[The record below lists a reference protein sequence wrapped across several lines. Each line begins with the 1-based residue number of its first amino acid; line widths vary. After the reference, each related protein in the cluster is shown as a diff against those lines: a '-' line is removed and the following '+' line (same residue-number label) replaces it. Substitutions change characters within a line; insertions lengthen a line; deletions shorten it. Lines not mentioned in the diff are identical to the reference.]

1 LLDLNDQVTSV
12 LTKADRVAQ
21 NEKRQV
27 TNRNYSQKGRG
38 GSGGGGAIMSPASSS
53 NQRTPYSQSVPDA
66 SPSALQNIVN
76 IVYSLRRITDRE
88 ETLIAV
94 ENLISLCELEGEIR
108 LSAIKQMMTAG
119 ALQVLLTVLQRS
131 SEWPEVEMQISK
143 LISVLVTYE
152 DDYILLQRSSLM
164 ILTSLYTL
172 QAKTQSRVRSRSR
185 SGVGIA
191 LSRNLSE
198 TGYNENIPGMI
209 TASSSA
215 AALIPSNQ
223 GLSFMSLSDSASLS
237 QRSQSERLSI
247 LTGDNNNN
255 SNINHPLSITMGM
268 QQDFIDPIEQ
278 QNQDIRA
285 LVAAAVA
292 KLSLVLSNEWSKQES
307 PFGEFP
313 IPAGGNVSGLS
324 GMSVSNGFQHGVDRV
339 EKMRSLITRHSKSI
353 VTGRPSSINDNSSSS
368 MNMDA
373 NRVLQVLLNLITT
386 ISEPLLEHYELESA
400 KMTPAKPSSSSL
412 LIPSFSNSLTLSNS
426 ISSFQQQENNPLS
439 YSTTNNDFTE
449 SRIDQFLHTTFG
461 ISLTILLSGSL
472 HHELYSIK
480 PKLVDNSAVFCSTA
494 LVNIAEIPHCR
505 PGLVANGALRII
517 KSWLEISC
525 NILKVM
531 QIILKDYSS
540 QIAINGNLLNFQELF
555 FHLLSPVYELLNNAT
570 ASLMFLAGGSADNK
584 INAAYFSPSNPLQS
598 GGGRDYIIGWI
609 DAQILA
615 EGLPE
620 VLVNLVSVSHYSF
633 LQSYSFPFLPISVET
648 QTPSPLATTA
658 VSSNSPLSPS
668 HTPTLAGQSY
678 SPASSTMERTIPLS
692 PCSLPAS
699 ISKNIARFLFQI
711 CSRPQNRQ
719 RLQGSLIPFTLCTIF
734 ERSVIVMKY
743 IIEQTTLLGENQLNE
758 GGTIDT
764 ESHGHSLKGG
774 NNNNSMI
781 NQFNEFYRKVF
792 EYGTLDNIRSPL
804 SKDRRTASNSN
815 QHQQSH
821 QSTVHND
828 QNHHQHHHDH
838 HNEQQQRDQLH
849 SAKKPADLVHQISSS
864 ARFFGSFMGGNS
876 NSKKEPISSLHAG
889 LADHSKQQIHQF
901 KVSIELMDLLSLVTA
916 ACLDTIGNYFNDEI
930 ARAPFTQASAKI
942 AAIDSSLPTGK
953 LSSSS
958 NIPLISLMSNPK
970 IMAAILMVTST
981 LSKGVGRLGAI
992 RIISSLT
999 EWPDSLIALYEG
1011 SVMDALLLICS
1022 ETEEYNNPQQSSA
1035 TANRISETKITP
1047 VASNHPA
1054 HPANVGSSYDMKT
1067 VSTTRSAGGPPP
1079 DIILPSKLGSVE
1091 RTTSGNSS
1099 VSGLSSC
1106 NSVSKRSHSF
1116 HRISS
1121 MFGGRNESGNGG
1133 GTTPITSLSHLED
1146 YMDDEELLHADMAL
1160 EETLYVCYSL
1170 ANLCLANPVYAYR
1183 MFTSGLLMI
1192 MSRLVRSTHLEI
1204 SHQALRCMNAMISVV
1219 AAKQNEDYPIDSLVT
1234 SDKTGG
1240 KTPTLT
1246 PKQSSVNNRFIL
1258 RDILDVLTDAMRS
1271 HSPLVQKEAILSI
1284 SQLCLC
1290 GEEFRDRIMNGC
1302 MRSITSI
1309 SVNPNFPRDL
1319 RSAAEEVIRNCG
1331 FLSGLKDFEICGFDY
1346 EILKEWYFL
1355 KRSLKAQEQARKLL
1369 NSWVERL
1376 FSDVEP
1382 LYGRQ
1387 SLMFIGRGGTGN
1399 DDSIGTIGAG
1409 GSTYE
1414 SEIYQFALAGEIAD
1428 LLKVT
1433 QFTTAKHGDT
1443 GGNSSSLSHQTFGN
1457 LPNLHRQ
1464 FTDSLLKLLPICFPK
1479 FTGNS
1484 SSSSHQ
1490 NHHDNT
1496 SSHHSSH
1503 HHSSHHGNNGGNV
1516 SDDFLDS
1523 SGYYRGSSM
1532 SSNSRDSHGG
1542 AGGPVSSSLTS
1553 TGSFLMNRGPNYSP
1567 ATGMGGASSNH
1578 HHPSSNHPFDNY
1590 FWIDRPPLIVTNMY
1604 DLFYSSRIHQL
1615 LVMDLTSIG
1624 VCIPVSIPSSA
1635 FSNGLADSGGNDG
1648 EQMFSAEVVR
1658 PNSQNFEI
1666 HPGEGDGLD
1675 DIEEELAFLIP
1686 HPHPIY
1692 AILLPSRTY
1701 QTFSRFGR
1709 VLQRMFEHTSDPS
1722 QLWALSFRDCEYHG
1736 DFHTSLLATL
1746 QRCPQICSLSFSSTH
1761 SVEDDALL
1769 GHLVGQIPSTVR
1781 FISFRSTLSHESIQ
1795 ALCILLRTHNAAFL
1809 NLGDSYDDSFFP
1821 SSSSSSSFKGNN
1833 GSNIMKTFGSP
1844 TVAGDSSSTK
1854 SPSITDSKGTTANP
1868 PPSSSSDTYSQSTNK
1883 GLLGLALTHLTL
1895 DGPEIQHIVEL
1906 LQPRIHSTSSMATKT
1921 PRSKMNNSNT
1931 PNSSLPSMLPLKRN
1945 ESVNSSNASSTPKSN
1960 VNTKL
1965 FLPTTPGSVSNKMGD
1980 PHSRMNLK
1988 GLKYLDLGYNNLNDQ
2003 DCAII
2008 FKASINGP
2016 LEGLELGG
2024 NNIHKANKFIDI
2036 LTMISSSKQIALN
2049 PNRLR
2054 YLGLSNNNLSN
2065 KAFTGILYK
2074 LVENTSLTSLD
2085 LSNNNIDSSATNNES
2100 LRSFIKKNH
2109 SLRLFDLSHNRLT
2122 SESYRLMHLGLLENP
2137 ILLMLPL
2144 NGNPQVESSP
2154 TIELIQVRLRENRL
2168 LYKAQSKDFSYGF
2181 TKTADNDLYYPTEDI
2196 MSRISFNATYN
2207 EEGGNDTLML
2217 NPNGTISEGITATN
2231 AMMIVEGD
2239 NEEGSSVGGSRVGT
2253 VGGGLDDS
2261 FEESS
2266 KGEIPMAMVEMTTMN
2281 DGIAAVPPHINH
2293 PIHSRS
2299 GDSKKLSIL
2308 SPYDMKDD
2316 VSSLSVTSGSKDNII
2331 TPSVAVAFPIPS
2343 PRNPLHPPSI
2353 PSTPK
2358 RFSGKGLQP
2367 IDPANFSSHSAS
2379 ATSSMTAS
2387 SYPSSAVLSEISSSS
2402 SIAASL
2408 EVGKSGESK
2417 FFSDESSISSHL
2429 KTPPSFTNTL
2439 NVLFSAPLAGFDRS
2453 GKAHPLEVLDYTSER
2468 DALIQVFKE
2477 VHRDISLHFDFA
2489 TTDTLRTIL
2498 SFGCKALHF
2507 SGHGVPKG
2515 LCFED
2520 GKSGLQVLREQQL
2533 KDLLSAGGLALE
2545 FVFVSACYSKEIGE
2559 AFVKA
2564 GVSHVVCVKVDSKV
2578 CLLLFPRSS
2587 FTFVISFAYLD
2598 SRCSSNGIYESIL
2611 CCIFIRKNS
2620 KSII

>member
-1 LLDLNDQVTSV
+1 LNDQVASV

-21 NEKRQV
+21 NEKRLV
-27 TNRNYSQKGRG
+27 VSRNYSQKG
-38 GSGGGGAIMSPASSS
+38 GSGGIMSPASSS
-53 NQRTPYSQSVPDA
+53 NQRTPHSQSLPDA

-119 ALQVLLTVLQRS
+119 ALQVLLSVLQRS
-131 SEWPEVEMQISK
+131 QEWPEVEMQISK

-152 DDYILLQRSSLM
+152 DDYLFLQRSSLM

-198 TGYNENIPGMI
+198 TGYNNDNNVIG
-209 TASSSA
+209 SSSA
-215 AALIPSNQ
+215 AAAMTSNQ
-223 GLSFMSLSDSASLS
+223 GLSFLSLSDSSSLS
-237 QRSQSERLSI
+237 LRSQSERLSI
-247 LTGDNNNN
+247 ITDVNNNTN
-255 SNINHPLSITMGM
+255 MNHPLSITVGM
-268 QQDFIDPIEQ
+268 QQDLIDPIEQ

-313 IPAGGNVSGLS
+313 IPAGGNASGLS

-353 VTGRPSSINDNSSSS
+353 ITGRPSINDNSSS
-368 MNMDA
+368 MLDA

-386 ISEPLLEHYELESA
+386 ISEPLLENYELESA
-400 KMTPAKPSSSSL
+400 KITPAKPSTSSL
-412 LIPSFSNSLTLSNS
+412 INPAFSNSLTISNS
-426 ISSFQQQENNPLS
+426 ISSFQQQQQQQQQDNSLLS
-439 YSTTNNDFTE
+439 TMINEFTE
-449 SRIDQFLHTTFG
+449 ARIDQFLHTTFG
-461 ISLTILLSGSL
+461 ISLNILLSGSF

-517 KSWLEISC
+517 KSWLEIGC

-531 QIILKDYSS
+531 QIILKEYSS
-540 QIAINGNLLNFQELF
+540 QIATNGNLASFQELF

-584 INAAYFSPSNPLQS
+584 LSNAAYFSPSNPLQS

-633 LQSYSFPFLPISVET
+633 LQPYSFPFPVSSDA
-648 QTPSPLATTA
+648 QSPSPLHTA
-658 VSSNSPLSPS
+658 SAPSSNSPLSPS

-678 SPASSTMERTIPLS
+678 SPASSTMERTTPLS
-692 PCSLPAS
+692 PCSLPAC

-711 CSRPQNRQ
+711 CSRSQNRQ

-764 ESHGHSLKGG
+764 ESHGLSFKG
-774 NNNNSMI
+774 NNTII
-781 NQFNEFYRKVF
+781 NQFNEFYRKIF
-792 EYGTLDNIRSPL
+792 EYGSVDSAPSPL

-815 QHQQSH
+815 QHPSHH
-821 QSTVHND
+821 QSSQHNEP
-828 QNHHQHHHDH
+828 NHQHHHNDH
-838 HNEQQQRDQLH
+838 HEQQLH

-864 ARFFGSFMGGNS
+864 ARFFGSFMGGS
-876 NSKKEPISSLHAG
+876 GSKKEQQSTSHAG
-889 LADHSKQQIHQF
+889 VVDPAKQQIQQF
-901 KVSIELMDLLSLVTA
+901 KVSVELMDLLSLVTA

-942 AAIDSSLPTGK
+942 AAIDSSLSTGK

-999 EWPDSLIALYEG
+999 EWPDSLVALYEG

-1035 TANRISETKITP
+1035 TANRISETKVTP
-1047 VASNHPA
+1047 VAPNHPV

-1067 VSTTRSAGGPPP
+1067 VSTTRTATGPPP
-1079 DIILPSKLGSVE
+1079 DIILPSKLGPPE

-1106 NSVSKRSHSF
+1106 NSASKRSHSF
-1116 HRISS
+1116 HRIST
-1121 MFGGRNESGNGG
+1121 MFGGRNESRNGD

-1192 MSRLVRSTHLEI
+1192 MSRLVRSNHLEI
-1204 SHQALRCMNAMISVV
+1204 SHQALRCMNSMISVV
-1219 AAKQNEDYPIDSLVT
+1219 AIKQNEDYPIDSFVT
-1234 SDKTGG
+1234 SDKFGG

-1284 SQLCLC
+1284 SQVCLC

-1309 SVNPNFPRDL
+1309 SVNPNYPRDL

-1387 SLMFIGRGGTGN
+1387 SLLFIGRGGVGN
-1399 DDSIGTIGAG
+1399 DDSNSMIGGAG
-1409 GSTYE
+1409 SGSTYE
-1414 SEIYQFALAGEIAD
+1414 SEVYQFALAGEIAD

-1433 QFTTAKHGDT
+1433 QFSTAKHGDT
-1443 GGNSSSLSHQTFGN
+1443 GGTSSLSHQTFGS

-1484 SSSSHQ
+1484 GSSSHQ
-1490 NHHDNT
+1490 NHHDNM

-1503 HHSSHHGNNGGNV
+1503 HHSSHHGNNTGNV
-1516 SDDFLDS
+1516 SDDFVDS

-1542 AGGPVSSSLTS
+1542 AGPVSSSLTS
-1553 TGSFLMNRGPNYSP
+1553 TGSFLMNRGPSYSP

-1590 FWIDRPPLIVTNMY
+1590 FWIDRPPLIVTNIY
-1604 DLFYSSRIHQL
+1604 DLFYSSRMHQL

-1635 FSNGLADSGGNDG
+1635 FTGGLTDNEG
-1648 EQMFSAEVVR
+1648 EQMLSAEVIR
-1658 PNSQNFEI
+1658 PNSGNFGI
-1666 HPGEGDGLD
+1666 HPVDGEDPD

-1692 AILLPSRTY
+1692 AILLPSRSY

-1709 VLQRMFEHTSDPS
+1709 VLQRMFEHTTDPS
-1722 QLWALSFRDCEYHG
+1722 QLWALSFRDCEFHG

-1746 QRCPQICSLSFSSTH
+1746 QRCPQICSISFSSTH

-1821 SSSSSSSFKGNN
+1821 SSSSSSFKGNS
-1833 GSNIMKTFGSP
+1833 GANIMKTFGSP
-1844 TVAGDSSSTK
+1844 TGAGDSTSAK
-1854 SPSITDSKGTTANP
+1854 SPSMMDSKGTTANP
-1868 PPSSSSDTYSQSTNK
+1868 PPSSTDTYSQATNK

-1906 LQPRIHSTSSMATKT
+1906 LQPRIHSSSSMATKT
-1921 PRSKMNNSNT
+1921 PRSKMNT

-1945 ESVNSSNASSTPKSN
+1945 ESHNSSNASSTPKST
-1960 VNTKL
+1960 VNSKL
-1965 FLPTTPGSVSNKMGD
+1965 FLPTTPGSASNKMGD
-1980 PHSRMNLK
+1980 HHSRMNNLK

-2008 FKASINGP
+2008 FKAAINGP

-2074 LVENTSLTSLD
+2074 LVENTSLTALD

-2122 SESYRLMHLGLLENP
+2122 TESYRLMHLGLLENP
-2137 ILLMLPL
+2137 ILLMFPL

-2154 TIELIQVRLRENRL
+2154 TIELIQVKLRENRL

-2196 MSRISFNATYN
+2196 MSRISFNASYT
-2207 EEGGNDTLML
+2207 EDGGLGDSLKL
-2217 NPNGTISEGITATN
+2217 NSDGTISEGITATN

-2253 VGGGLDDS
+2253 IGGGLDDS
-2261 FEESS
+2261 FEETS
-2266 KGEIPMAMVEMTTMN
+2266 KGGDIPMAMVEMTTMN
-2281 DGIAAVPPHINH
+2281 DGIAAVPPHLSN
-2293 PIHSRS
+2293 PSRPRS
-2299 GDSKKLSIL
+2299 NDSKKLSIL
-2308 SPYDMKDD
+2308 SPFELKDD
-2316 VSSLSVTSGSKDNII
+2316 GSSLSVTSGKDTII
-2331 TPSVAVAFPIPS
+2331 TQTSVAVAFPIPS

-2367 IDPANFSSHSAS
+2367 VDPSNFNNHSATG
-2379 ATSSMTAS
+2379 TSSMPTS
-2387 SYPSSAVLSEISSSS
+2387 TYPSSAVLSEISSVSS
-2402 SIAASL
+2402 LAASL
-2408 EVGKSGESK
+2408 EVSKSGESK
-2417 FFSDESSISSHL
+2417 FFSDESSTSSHL
-2429 KTPPSFTNTL
+2429 KTPASFTNTL

-2507 SGHGVPKG
+2507 SGHGIPKG

-2578 CLLLFPRSS
+2578 FLQFFFVLL
-2587 FTFVISFAYLD
+2587 
-2598 SRCSSNGIYESIL
+2598 
-2611 CCIFIRKNS
+2611 
-2620 KSII
+2620 